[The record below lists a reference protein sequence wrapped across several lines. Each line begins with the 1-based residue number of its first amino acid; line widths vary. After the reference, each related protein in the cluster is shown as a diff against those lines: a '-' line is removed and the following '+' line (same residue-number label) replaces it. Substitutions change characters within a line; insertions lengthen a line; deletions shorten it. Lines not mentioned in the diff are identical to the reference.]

1 MKKNYTQ
8 KEILDLLP
16 ENWSQIKF
24 KTYLEL
30 MKLKVS
36 IDEDPVEILNSNL
49 EVCSLFL
56 DLPTAIVEQFPMSTI
71 KAMNNRL
78 AFLSEKAK
86 PIASSKY
93 LWKTTITEPTYDD
106 FITFIKVSE
115 QINQGSLDN
124 FPLLIK
130 IMLKKE
136 MTEEEILNMS
146 MDEVEH
152 GFFLLRK
159 YSMNYLKLTMK
170 DLTVKAIAMK
180 TNEMIETMRGIQGIQ
195 FKTRLRI
202 LREKYKELTDGISSQ
217 KRRQTSQIST
227 TLQYLRSQQ

>member
-16 ENWSQIKF
+16 EGWAQIKF

-36 IDEDPVEILNSNL
+36 IDDDPIEVLNSNL
-49 EVCSLFL
+49 EICSLFL
-56 DLPTAIVEQFPMSTI
+56 GLPTSIVEQFPMTTI

-86 PIASSKY
+86 PTTSSKFQ
-93 LWKTTITEPTYDD
+93 WKTSLTEPTYDD

-130 IMLKKE
+130 IMLKQE
-136 MTEEEILNMS
+136 MSEEEILNMP

-159 YSMNYLKLTMK
+159 YSMNYLKHTIK
-170 DLTVKAIAMK
+170 DLTVKVIAQK
-180 TNEMIETMRGIQGIQ
+180 TNEMIERMKEIQGIQ
-195 FKTRLRI
+195 FKKRLKV

-217 KRRQTSQIST
+217 KKQRTSQIST
-227 TLQYLRSQQ
+227 TLQYLKSQQ